1 MENIRNIFLEQ
12 IEKHTDTFN
21 NLSTCLINSSILSNV
36 LLALQ
41 EIIPSCTRTR
51 TRQFL
56 SHYIVYYFPNEVIG
70 ETETHGERLIKA
82 SQNLYNVHL
91 KENDKENDKENYI
104 TNFID
109 TLNEYI
115 SSFTEW
121 QKFDK
126 VKLAGT
132 YRDAYR
138 LLSEIKV
145 SSPIE
150 IQEPVEKLER
160 TLNRHTKQIFGV
172 DAQKILNQKNEIHKN
187 ILDKIEKFVY
197 YSVHEIYWQ
206 NMIKQLEENSFDSLC
221 TVIEDVKVCMV
232 ALCGKTQ
239 LKRDEVEASL
249 DVAFLKNVLHVGMAQ
264 NQVKCLL
271 KYCLR
276 FLREYGQP
284 CHDTEIDELNKTT
297 DSLYTSEVK
306 NTIEL
311 LTNIIREIATRIND
325 LVTVVYQFLSDK

>member
-1 MENIRNIFLEQ
+1 MENIRKIFLEQ
-12 IEKHTDTFN
+12 IEQHTDTFN

-36 LLALQ
+36 LAGLQ

-70 ETETHGERLIKA
+70 EIGGERLIKA
-82 SQNLYNVHL
+82 SQNLYNVHVKDKH
-91 KENDKENDKENYI
+91 KENEI
-104 TNFID
+104 THFVD
-109 TLNEYI
+109 TLNEYL

-126 VKLAGT
+126 EKLAGT

-138 LLSEIKV
+138 LLSEMKV

-150 IQEPVEKLER
+150 IQEPAEKLER
-160 TLNRHTKQIFGV
+160 TLDKHTKQIFGV
-172 DAQKILNQKNEIHKN
+172 DAQKILNNEIDEDILHKM
-187 ILDKIEKFVY
+187 EKFVY
-197 YSVHEIYWQ
+197 ESIHEIYWK
-206 NMIKQLEENSFDSLC
+206 NMIKQLEQNSFDSLC
-221 TVIEDVKVCMV
+221 TVIEDVKICMI
-232 ALCGKTQ
+232 ALSGKNQ

-297 DSLYTSEVK
+297 DSLYTPEVN

-311 LTNIIREIATRIND
+311 LTNIIREIATRINE
-325 LVTVVYQFLSDK
+325 LVTVVYKFLSNK

>member
-1 MENIRNIFLEQ
+1 
-12 IEKHTDTFN
+12 
-21 NLSTCLINSSILSNV
+21 
-36 LLALQ
+36 
-41 EIIPSCTRTR
+41 
-51 TRQFL
+51 
-56 SHYIVYYFPNEVIG
+56 VYYFPNEVIG
-70 ETETHGERLIKA
+70 EIGGERLIKA
-82 SQNLYNVHL
+82 SQTLYNVHL
-91 KENDKENDKENYI
+91 KDKENDKENEI
-104 TNFID
+104 TNFENV
-109 TLNEYI
+109 LNEYL

-126 VKLAGT
+126 EKLAGT

-150 IQEPVEKLER
+150 IQEPAEKLER
-160 TLNRHTKQIFGV
+160 TLDKHTKQIFGV
-172 DAQKILNQKNEIHKN
+172 DAQKILNNEINEDILHKM
-187 ILDKIEKFVY
+187 EKFVY
-197 YSVHEIYWQ
+197 ESIHEIYWQ

-221 TVIEDVKVCMV
+221 TVIEDVKVCMI
-232 ALCGKTQ
+232 ALSGKNQ

-297 DSLYTSEVK
+297 DSLYTPEVK

-311 LTNIIREIATRIND
+311 LTNIIREIASRINN

>member
-1 MENIRNIFLEQ
+1 MENIRKIFLEQ
-12 IEKHTDTFN
+12 IQQNTDTFN
-21 NLSTCLINSSILSNV
+21 NLSNCLINSTILSNV

-70 ETETHGERLIKA
+70 EIGGESLIKA

-91 KENDKENDKENYI
+91 KDKHKENEI
-104 TNFID
+104 TNFENV
-109 TLNEYI
+109 LNEYL

-126 VKLAGT
+126 AKLAGT

-150 IQEPVEKLER
+150 IQEPAEKLER
-160 TLNRHTKQIFGV
+160 TLDKHTKQIFGV
-172 DAQKILNQKNEIHKN
+172 NAQKMLNNEIHKDT
-187 ILDKIEKFVY
+187 LDKMEKFVY
-197 YSVHEIYWQ
+197 ESIHEIYWQ

-232 ALCGKTQ
+232 ALSGKNQ

-249 DVAFLKNVLHVGMAQ
+249 DVAFLKNVLDVGMAQ

-271 KYCLR
+271 KYCLH

-297 DSLYTSEVK
+297 DSLYTQEVK

-311 LTNIIREIATRIND
+311 LTNIIREIATRINN
-325 LVTVVYQFLSDK
+325 LVTVVYKFLSDK

>member
-1 MENIRNIFLEQ
+1 MENIRKIFLEQ
-12 IEKHTDTFN
+12 IEQHTDTFN
-21 NLSTCLINSSILSNV
+21 NLSTCLINSSILSNA

-70 ETETHGERLIKA
+70 EIGGEHLIKA

-91 KENDKENDKENYI
+91 KENDKQNDI
-104 TNFID
+104 THFLD
-109 TLNEYI
+109 ALNDYL

-126 VKLAGT
+126 EKLAGT

-150 IQEPVEKLER
+150 IKEPAEKLER
-160 TLNRHTKQIFGV
+160 TLDKHTKQIFGV
-172 DAQKILNQKNEIHKN
+172 DAQKILNNKIDEDILHKM
-187 ILDKIEKFVY
+187 EKFVY
-197 YSVHEIYWQ
+197 ESIHDIYWK

-221 TVIEDVKVCMV
+221 TVIEDVKICMI
-232 ALCGKTQ
+232 ALSGKNQ

-284 CHDTEIDELNKTT
+284 CHDTEIDELNKTI
-297 DSLYTSEVK
+297 DSLYTQEVK

-311 LTNIIREIATRIND
+311 LTNIIREIATRINN
-325 LVTVVYQFLSDK
+325 LVTVVYKFLSNK

>member
-1 MENIRNIFLEQ
+1 MENIRKIFLEQ
-12 IEKHTDTFN
+12 INKYTDTFN
-21 NLSTCLINSSILSNV
+21 NLSSCLLNSIMLGDTLS
-36 LLALQ
+36 ALQ
-41 EIIPSCTRTR
+41 QIKPTYTRTNIK
-51 TRQFL
+51 QFL

-70 ETETHGERLIKA
+70 ETEIETRGERLIKA
-82 SQNLYNVHL
+82 SQNLYNAHL
-91 KENDKENDKENYI
+91 KENDKENEITKFENV
-104 TNFID
+104 
-109 TLNEYI
+109 LNEYL

-121 QKFDK
+121 KQFDK
-126 VKLAGT
+126 EKLAGT

-145 SSPIE
+145 SSPVE
-150 IQEPVEKLER
+150 IKEPAEKLER
-160 TLNRHTKQIFGV
+160 TLDRHTKQIFGV
-172 DAQKILNQKNEIHKN
+172 DAQKILNNQKNEINKDM
-187 ILDKIEKFVY
+187 LDKIEKFVY

-206 NMIKQLEENSFDSLC
+206 NMIKQLEENSFESLC
-221 TVIEDVKVCMV
+221 TVIENVKVCMV
-232 ALCGKTQ
+232 GLCGKNN

-297 DSLYTSEVK
+297 DSLYTPDVK

-311 LTNIIREIATRIND
+311 LTNIIREIATRINN

>member
-1 MENIRNIFLEQ
+1 MENIRKIFLEQ
-12 IEKHTDTFN
+12 IEQHTDTFN
-21 NLSTCLINSSILSNV
+21 NLSTCLINSTILSNA

-41 EIIPSCTRTR
+41 KIIPSCTRTL

-70 ETETHGERLIKA
+70 EIGGERLIKA
-82 SQNLYNVHL
+82 SQNLYNVHI
-91 KENDKENDKENYI
+91 KEKDKENEI
-104 TNFID
+104 TNFENV
-109 TLNEYI
+109 LNEYV

-126 VKLAGT
+126 EKLAGT
-132 YRDAYR
+132 YRDVYR
-138 LLSEIKV
+138 LLSEMKV

-150 IQEPVEKLER
+150 IQEPAEKLER
-160 TLNRHTKQIFGV
+160 TLDKHTKQIFGV
-172 DAQKILNQKNEIHKN
+172 DAQKILNNEINEDILHKM
-187 ILDKIEKFVY
+187 EKFVY
-197 YSVHEIYWQ
+197 ESIHEIYWQ

-221 TVIEDVKVCMV
+221 TVIEDVKVCMI
-232 ALCGKTQ
+232 ALSGKNQ

-297 DSLYTSEVK
+297 DSLYTPEVK

-311 LTNIIREIATRIND
+311 LTNIIREIASRINN

>member
-1 MENIRNIFLEQ
+1 MENIRKIFLEQ
-12 IEKHTDTFN
+12 IQQHTYTFN

-41 EIIPSCTRTR
+41 EIIPLCTRTR

-56 SHYIVYYFPNEVIG
+56 SHYIVYYFPTEVVG
-70 ETETHGERLIKA
+70 ETGGERLIKA
-82 SQNLYNVHL
+82 SQNLYNAHL
-91 KENDKENDKENYI
+91 KDKENEI
-104 TNFID
+104 THFVD
-109 TLNEYI
+109 ALNEYL

-126 VKLAGT
+126 EKLAGT
-132 YRDAYR
+132 YRDVYR
-138 LLSEIKV
+138 LLSEMKV

-150 IQEPVEKLER
+150 IQEPAEKLER
-160 TLNRHTKQIFGV
+160 TLDKHTKQIFGV
-172 DAQKILNQKNEIHKN
+172 DAQNILNNQNNEINKDTLN
-187 ILDKIEKFVY
+187 KIEKFVY

-221 TVIEDVKVCMV
+221 TVIEDVKVCMI
-232 ALCGKTQ
+232 ALSGKNQ
-239 LKRDEVEASL
+239 LKRDEVESSL

-297 DSLYTSEVK
+297 ESLYTPEVK

-311 LTNIIREIATRIND
+311 LTNIIREIATRINN

>member
-12 IEKHTDTFN
+12 IEQHTDTFN
-21 NLSTCLINSSILSNV
+21 NLSTCLINSTILSNA

-41 EIIPSCTRTR
+41 EIIPSSTRTL

-56 SHYIVYYFPNEVIG
+56 SHYIVYYFPKEVIG
-70 ETETHGERLIKA
+70 EIGGERLIKA
-82 SQNLYNVHL
+82 SQNLYNVHIKDKEKH
-91 KENDKENDKENYI
+91 KENEI
-104 TNFID
+104 TNFENV
-109 TLNEYI
+109 LNEYV
-115 SSFTEW
+115 SSFSEW

-126 VKLAGT
+126 EKLAGT

-138 LLSEIKV
+138 LLSEMKV

-150 IQEPVEKLER
+150 IQEPAEKLER
-160 TLNRHTKQIFGV
+160 TLDKHTKQIFGV
-172 DAQKILNQKNEIHKN
+172 DAQKILNNQNNEIQKDT
-187 ILDKIEKFVY
+187 LDKMEKFVY
-197 YSVHEIYWQ
+197 ESIHEIYWQ

-221 TVIEDVKVCMV
+221 TVIEDVKVCMI
-232 ALCGKTQ
+232 ALSGKNQ
-239 LKRDEVEASL
+239 LKRDEVESSL

-297 DSLYTSEVK
+297 DSLYTQEVK

-311 LTNIIREIATRIND
+311 LTNIIREIATRINN

>member
-1 MENIRNIFLEQ
+1 MENIRKIFLEQ
-12 IEKHTDTFN
+12 IEEHTDTFN
-21 NLSTCLINSSILSNV
+21 NLSTCLINSTIMSNV

-70 ETETHGERLIKA
+70 EIGGERLIKA
-82 SQNLYNVHL
+82 SQNLYNVHVKEKH
-91 KENDKENDKENYI
+91 KENDKENEI
-104 TNFID
+104 THFVD
-109 TLNEYI
+109 ALNEYL

-126 VKLAGT
+126 EKLAGT

-150 IQEPVEKLER
+150 IQEPAEKLER
-160 TLNRHTKQIFGV
+160 TLDKHTKQIFGV
-172 DAQKILNQKNEIHKN
+172 DAQKILNNEINKDILHKM
-187 ILDKIEKFVY
+187 EKFVY
-197 YSVHEIYWQ
+197 ESIHEIYWQ

-221 TVIEDVKVCMV
+221 TVIEDVKICMV
-232 ALCGKTQ
+232 ALSGKNQ

-249 DVAFLKNVLHVGMAQ
+249 DVAFLKNVLDVGMAQ

-297 DSLYTSEVK
+297 DSLYTPEVK

-311 LTNIIREIATRIND
+311 LTNIIREIATRINN
-325 LVTVVYQFLSDK
+325 LVTVVYKFLSNK

>member
-1 MENIRNIFLEQ
+1 MENIRKIFLEQ
-12 IEKHTDTFN
+12 IEQHTHTFN

-41 EIIPSCTRTR
+41 EIIPSCTRTH

-70 ETETHGERLIKA
+70 ETEIETRGERLIKA
-82 SQNLYNVHL
+82 SQNLYNAHL
-91 KENDKENDKENYI
+91 KENENEI
-104 TNFID
+104 THFVNA
-109 TLNEYI
+109 LNEYL
-115 SSFTEW
+115 SSFTKW
-121 QKFDK
+121 KQFDK
-126 VKLAGT
+126 EKLAGT

-138 LLSEIKV
+138 LLSEMKV

-150 IQEPVEKLER
+150 IKEPAEKLER
-160 TLNRHTKQIFGV
+160 TLDRHTKQIFGV
-172 DAQKILNQKNEIHKN
+172 DAQKILNNQKNEINKDM
-187 ILDKIEKFVY
+187 LDKIEKFVY

-232 ALCGKTQ
+232 ALCGKNQ

-297 DSLYTSEVK
+297 DSLYMPDVK
-306 NTIEL
+306 NTIQL

-325 LVTVVYQFLSDK
+325 LVSVVYEFLSDK

>member
-1 MENIRNIFLEQ
+1 MENIRKIFLEQ
-12 IEKHTDTFN
+12 IQQNTDTFN
-21 NLSTCLINSSILSNV
+21 NLSNCLINSSILSNV

-41 EIIPSCTRTR
+41 EIIPSCTRTL
-51 TRQFL
+51 TRKFL

-70 ETETHGERLIKA
+70 EIGGERLIKA

-91 KENDKENDKENYI
+91 KDKEENEI
-104 TNFID
+104 THFVD
-109 TLNEYI
+109 ALNEYL

-126 VKLAGT
+126 EKLAGT

-138 LLSEIKV
+138 LLSEMKV

-150 IQEPVEKLER
+150 IQEPAEKLER
-160 TLNRHTKQIFGV
+160 TLDKHTKQIFGV
-172 DAQKILNQKNEIHKN
+172 DAQKILNNQNNEIDKN
-187 ILDKIEKFVY
+187 TLDKIEKFIY
-197 YSVHEIYWQ
+197 ESIHEIYWQ
-206 NMIKQLEENSFDSLC
+206 NMIKQLEENLFDSLC
-221 TVIEDVKVCMV
+221 SVIEDVKVCMI
-232 ALCGKTQ
+232 ALSGKNQ
-239 LKRDEVEASL
+239 LKCDEVEASL

-284 CHDTEIDELNKTT
+284 CHDKEIDELNKTT
-297 DSLYTSEVK
+297 DSLYTPEVK

-311 LTNIIREIATRIND
+311 LTNIIREIATRINN